1 MPGINDYRHI
11 TATKTTT
18 ATIGTTKTTPPH
30 PHHHHCFVPM
40 TAKSTNNQRL
50 LGGLFN

>member
-18 ATIGTTKTTPPH
+18 ATIATTKTTPP
-30 PHHHHCFVPM
+30 PPPPSLFC
-40 TAKSTNNQRL
+40 TNDR
-50 LGGLFN
+50 

>member
-40 TAKSTNNQRL
+40 TTKSTNNQRP